1 MNTFQLSSLPLPAE
15 LHLNG
20 VCFKEEE
27 ETEEKAAMILPLGQL
42 LMFLWKTNWQL
53 SVIKHWLLIYSS
65 GKNLLYRLA
74 LI

>member
-27 ETEEKAAMILPLGQL
+27 ETEEKAAMILPVGQL
-42 LMFLWKTNWQL
+42 LMFLWKTNW
-53 SVIKHWLLIYSS
+53 
-65 GKNLLYRLA
+65 
-74 LI
+74 